1 MRFVT
6 ELQRWLWYLNIAGDL
21 GVVLTLWGRKLVGVY
36 PILFLYFLAD
46 LLQSAS
52 GLIFGD
58 PYYFYVY
65 VVGQALKWI
74 LALWFVLDLYGR
86 VLAPHP
92 ALAKFGRGAV
102 GVLLGISVAASLPGL
117 FLGLHNGTDPDR
129 VVTQLLRFERTADAT
144 SAILL
149 ILISVVLL
157 WFPIKVR
164 RNAAAYMAGF
174 VVYFVGH
181 SAGLLASDLWP
192 QLQTTVNTALLVLPI
207 VCMLFW
213 IMVMRPEGEIRTLTG
228 HGWNPE
234 EADRLRRKLD
244 EINER
249 LEKVLH

>member
-1 MRFVT
+1 MSSDKLSSGSSLCGSYSISTGEF
-6 ELQRWLWYLNIAGDL
+6 WLRTQPSPSLDEA
-21 GVVLTLWGRKLVGVY
+21 
-36 PILFLYFLAD
+36 
-46 LLQSAS
+46 QSEC
-52 GLIFGD
+52 
-58 PYYFYVY
+58 
-65 VVGQALKWI
+65 
-74 LALWFVLDLYGR
+74 
-86 VLAPHP
+86 
-92 ALAKFGRGAV
+92 
-102 GVLLGISVAASLPGL
+102 ISVAGSLPGL

-129 VVTQLLRFERTADAT
+129 VLTQLLRFERTADAT

-149 ILISVVLL
+149 ILISAVLL

-192 QLQTTVNTALLVLPI
+192 QLQTPVNTALLILPI

-228 HGWNPE
+228 HSWNPE

-244 EINER
+244 EINDR